1 MSKPLLQNII
11 LVLMVILITSITVL
25 TNNIDKLQNKNKVLV
40 TQIKDLQD
48 TTVGCYGVDNNEDI
62 GNL

>member
-1 MSKPLLQNII
+1 MSKPILKNII
-11 LVLMVILITSITVL
+11 LVLMAILITSITVL